1 MLIFCLLPMI
11 LRFDLLHRKSFAR
24 QSLIISQAT
33 WFILYQYPFRHIFV
47 LFLLYIQIL
56 LLQYIHY
63 LAFSHHIIISTI
75 KFLHLKLSVHNYG
88 SCHCRCLCNLS
99 YIQRIWRQIS
109 KEKKLSLWTFS
120 NSLPKTSLEVKS
132 PTPSTTCY
140 MVTEGNRLGLKI
152 QNQRWLIWKHKNQ
165 E

>member
-109 KEKKLSLWTFS
+109 KKKKTFFMNLFKLSS
-120 NSLPKTSLEVKS
+120 KNKS
-132 PTPSTTCY
+132 RSQKPY
-140 MVTEGNRLGLKI
+140 AKYHLLHGNWR
-152 QNQRWLIWKHKNQ
+152 